1 MSPSSPSLEK
11 LNGLKIQ
18 SKFTNRRGIIL
29 TKNLLFLASCSRS
42 IDALVAAGDFGVVFF
57 VGLGLEPDFPPEEWL
72 LIELVDCK
80 KELHQNYN

>member
-42 IDALVAAGDFGVVFF
+42 IDALVAAGDEDFGVVFF
-57 VGLGLEPDFPPEEWL
+57 GGLGLEPDFPPEE
-72 LIELVDCK
+72 
-80 KELHQNYN
+80 